1 MQAMSGYANLQGT
14 IALWELRTMKD
25 ILQNDFCSSLK
36 NRKFPKS
43 RGGSWGLKQSKFF
56 SDPFGSKKSLE
67 NRNFLPHQLTVLV
80 INNSF

>member
-1 MQAMSGYANLQGT
+1 MSGYANLQGT

-43 RGGSWGLKQSKFF
+43 RGGSWGLKQSIREISKFGIQSENF
-56 SDPFGSKKSLE
+56 SGLLAFPFTSFVSL
-67 NRNFLPHQLTVLV
+67 F
-80 INNSF
+80 